1 MTAPPKK
8 RKVRRWVLGEGYPW
22 FDPLAPTIGLVKQKP
37 YYAATVKIKTP
48 TESIWKKCRL
58 ILEECE

>member
-1 MTAPPKK
+1 M
-8 RKVRRWVLGEGYPW
+8 LGEGYPW